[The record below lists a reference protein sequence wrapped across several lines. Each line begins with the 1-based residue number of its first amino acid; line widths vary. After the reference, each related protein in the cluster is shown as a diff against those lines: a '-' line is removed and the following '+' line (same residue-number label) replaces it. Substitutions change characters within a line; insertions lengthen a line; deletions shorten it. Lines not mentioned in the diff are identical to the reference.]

1 MMMEITRV
9 FDILELYKTQYKK
22 DDVLSGKENKQWKKY
37 SSEDL
42 INTVNNTSYGLLALG
57 LTDKDKVAIISNN
70 RPEWNFCDYGCQQA
84 NIVTVPIFPTI
95 SNTDLQFILNHA
107 EVKAVFISDKS
118 IYAKLI
124 AIEKEIP
131 NVKHIISFNPIDGI
145 MPFSDFI
152 ELGKKHANSE
162 KLEAIKKSILPS
174 HLLTILYTSGTTG
187 TPKGVMITH
196 HNLVS
201 NVTACQGFAPFSST
215 WRALSF
221 LPLNH
226 VYERMV
232 STLYLYKGISIY
244 YAEGLETIGDNLKEI
259 KPQIFVSVPRLIE
272 RVYEKITATGEKLTG
287 AKRKIFDW
295 SMRIANTYELNNK
308 NSLWYKIQHK
318 IADKLVFSK
327 WREAVGGNLVCIA
340 SGGAALNPK
349 LERIFLCANI
359 VCLQGYGLTETCVVV
374 SVNRYGEDNI
384 RIGTCGPVIDGV
396 SVKIAEEDGEI
407 LVKGPNLMLG
417 YYKNPEATAEVMD
430 SEGWFHTGDVG
441 TFIEGRFLKI
451 TDRKKEIFKTSSGK
465 YIAPLMI
472 ENKIKE
478 CRFVEQSMVVG
489 ENQKFA
495 SAIIVPSFVNF
506 KEYCKD
512 HHITWTTNEE
522 MSGHEEL
529 KKLINDHIKLMNKT
543 LAPYEQLKRVGIL
556 SKEWSIEGG
565 ELTPKMSLKRKI
577 IKEKNI
583 DAINKIFAVED

>member
-1 MMMEITRV
+1 MEITRV
-9 FDILELYKTQYKK
+9 FDILELYKTTFKK
-22 DDVLSGKENKQWKKY
+22 DDVLSAKENKQWKKH
-37 SSEDL
+37 SSDDL
-42 INTVNNTSYGLLALG
+42 INNTNSVSYGLLALG
-57 LTDKDKVAIISNN
+57 LTSKDKVAIISNN

-95 SNTDLQFILNHA
+95 SNHDLQFILNHG
-107 EVKAVFISDKS
+107 EVTTIFISDKS
-118 IYAKLI
+118 IYAKLV

-131 NVKHIISFNPIDGI
+131 NVKHIISFTPVEGL
-145 MPFSDFI
+145 MSFADFL
-152 ELGKKHANSE
+152 ELGNKNAQHD
-162 KLEAIKKSILPS
+162 KLAEIKNSILPS

-201 NVTACQGFAPFSST
+201 NVLAVQDFAPFAS
-215 WRALSF
+215 WWKALSF

-259 KPQIFVSVPRLIE
+259 QPQVFVSVPRLIE

-287 AKRKIFDW
+287 TKRKIFDW
-295 SMRIANTYELNNK
+295 SMRIANQYELNGK
-308 NSLWYKIQHK
+308 NGFFYKIQHK
-318 IADKLVFSK
+318 IADKLVYSK
-327 WREAVGGNLVCIA
+327 WRAAVGGKLVCIA

-359 VCLQGYGLTETCVVV
+359 ICLQGYGLTETCVVV

-384 RIGTCGPVIDGV
+384 RIGTCGPVIEGV
-396 SVKIAEEDGEI
+396 TVKIAEEDGEI
-407 LVKGPNLMLG
+407 LVKGPNLMQG

-441 TFIEGRFLKI
+441 TFVEGRFLKI

-478 CRFVEQSMVVG
+478 CRYVEQSMVVG

-512 HHITWTTNEE
+512 KGISWINNEE
-522 MSGHEEL
+522 MSAHEEL
-529 KKLINDHIKLMNKT
+529 KKLINDHVKAMNKT
-543 LAPYEQLKRVGIL
+543 LAPYEQLKRVAVL

-577 IKEKNI
+577 IKEKNM

>member
-1 MMMEITRV
+1 MEITRV
-9 FDILELYKTQYKK
+9 FDILELYKTTYKK
-22 DDVLSGKENKQWKKY
+22 EDVLSAKENKEWKKY
-37 SSEDL
+37 SSDDL
-42 INTVNNTSYGLLALG
+42 INHANSVSYGLLALG

-95 SNTDLQFILNHA
+95 SNTDLQFILNHG
-107 EVKAVFISDKS
+107 EVTTIFISDKS

-124 AIEKEIP
+124 AIEKDIP
-131 NVKHIISFNPIDGI
+131 NVKHIISFTPIEGI
-145 MPFSDFI
+145 MSFADFLA
-152 ELGKKHANSE
+152 LGNKNANPE
-162 KLEAIKKSILPS
+162 KLAETKKSILPS

-201 NVTACQGFAPFSST
+201 NVLAVQNFAPFAS
-215 WRALSF
+215 WWKALSF

-226 VYERMV
+226 VYERMLCYV
-232 STLYLYKGISIY
+232 YMSQGVSIY
-244 YAEGLETIGDNLKEI
+244 YAEGIETIGDNLKEI
-259 KPQIFVSVPRLIE
+259 QPQVFVSVPRLIE

-287 AKRKIFDW
+287 TKRKIFDW
-295 SMRIANTYELNNK
+295 SMRIANQYELNGK
-308 NSLWYKIQHK
+308 NGFFYKIQHK
-318 IADKLVFSK
+318 IADKLVYSK
-327 WREAVGGNLVCIA
+327 WRAAVGGKLVCIA

-359 VCLQGYGLTETCVVV
+359 ICLQGYGLTETCVVV

-384 RIGTCGPVIDGV
+384 RIGTCGPVIEGV
-396 SVKIAEEDGEI
+396 TVKIAEEDGEI
-407 LVKGPNLMLG
+407 LVKGPNLMQG

-441 TFIEGRFLKI
+441 TFVEGRFLKI

-495 SAIIVPSFVNF
+495 SAIIVPSFPNF

-512 HHITWTTNEE
+512 HNITWTNNEE
-522 MSGHEEL
+522 MSAHEEL
-529 KKLINDHIKLMNKT
+529 KKLINDHVKVMNKT
-543 LAPYEQLKRVGIL
+543 LAPYEQLKRVAVL

>member
-1 MMMEITRV
+1 MEITRV
-9 FDILELYKTQYKK
+9 FDILELYKTKYIK

-37 SSEDL
+37 SSQDL
-42 INTVNNTSYGLLALG
+42 ISTVNNTSYGLLALG

-118 IYAKLI
+118 IYAKLV

-131 NVKHIISFNPIDGI
+131 HVKHIISFNPIEGI
-145 MPFSDFI
+145 MPFADFI
-152 ELGKKHANSE
+152 ELGKKHADSE
-162 KLEAIKKSILPS
+162 KLEQIKKSILPS
-174 HLLTILYTSGTTG
+174 NLLTILYTSGTTG

-201 NVTACQGFAPFSST
+201 NVTACQGFAPFQST
-215 WRALSF
+215 WKALSF

-287 AKRKIFDW
+287 TKRKIFDW

-308 NSLWYKIQHK
+308 NGLWYKIQHK

-396 SVKIAEEDGEI
+396 TVKIAEEDGEI

-430 SEGWFHTGDVG
+430 NDGWFHTGDVG

-495 SAIIVPSFVNF
+495 SAIIVPSFANF

-512 HHITWTTNEE
+512 HNISWTNNQE
-522 MSGHEEL
+522 MSAHEEL
-529 KKLINDHIKLMNKT
+529 KKLINDHVKVINKT
-543 LAPYEQLKRVGIL
+543 LAPYEQLKRVAIL

>member
-1 MMMEITRV
+1 MEITRV
-9 FDILELYKTQYKK
+9 FDILELYKTTYKK
-22 DDVLSGKENKQWKKY
+22 EDVLSAKENKQWKKY
-37 SSEDL
+37 SSDDL
-42 INTVNNTSYGLLALG
+42 ITKTNSVSYGLMSLG

-70 RPEWNFCDYGCQQA
+70 RPEWNFCDYGSQQA
-84 NIVTVPIFPTI
+84 NLVTVPIFPTI
-95 SNTDLQFILNHA
+95 SNTDLTFILNHG
-107 EVKAVFISDKS
+107 EVTTIFISDKS
-118 IYAKLI
+118 IYTKLV

-131 NVKHIISFNPIDGI
+131 NVKHIISFNPIDGV
-145 MPFSDFI
+145 MSFADFI
-152 ELGKKHANSE
+152 KLGEQNANPQKLAETKKA
-162 KLEAIKKSILPS
+162 ILPS
-174 HLLTILYTSGTTG
+174 NLLTILYTSGTTG

-201 NVTACQGFAPFSST
+201 NVTACQGFAPFQST
-215 WRALSF
+215 WKALSF

-287 AKRKIFDW
+287 FKRKIFDW

-384 RIGTCGPVIDGV
+384 RIGTCGPVISGV
-396 SVKIAEEDGEI
+396 DVKIAEEDGEI
-407 LVKGPNLMLG
+407 LVKGPNLMMG
-417 YYKNPEATAEVMD
+417 YFKNPEATAEVMD

-512 HHITWTTNEE
+512 HNITWTNNEE
-522 MSGHEEL
+522 MSSHEEL
-529 KKLINDHIKLMNKT
+529 KKLINNHVKVMNKS

-583 DAINKIFAVED
+583 DAINKIFAVEN

>member
-1 MMMEITRV
+1 MEITRV
-9 FDILELYKTQYKK
+9 FDILELYKTTYKK
-22 DDVLSGKENKQWKKY
+22 EDVLSAKENKQWKKY
-37 SSEDL
+37 SSDDL
-42 INTVNNTSYGLLALG
+42 ITKTNSVSYGLMSLG

-70 RPEWNFCDYGCQQA
+70 RPEWNFCDYGSQQA
-84 NIVTVPIFPTI
+84 NLVTVPIFPTI
-95 SNTDLQFILNHA
+95 SNTDLTFILNHG
-107 EVKAVFISDKS
+107 EVTTIFISDKS
-118 IYAKLI
+118 IYTKLV

-131 NVKHIISFNPIDGI
+131 NVKHIISFNPIDGV
-145 MPFSDFI
+145 MSFADFI
-152 ELGKKHANSE
+152 KLGEQNANPQKLAETKKA
-162 KLEAIKKSILPS
+162 ILPS
-174 HLLTILYTSGTTG
+174 NLLTILYTSGTTG

-201 NVTACQGFAPFSST
+201 NVTACQGFAPFQST
-215 WRALSF
+215 WKALSF

-272 RVYEKITATGEKLTG
+272 RVYEKITATGEKMTG
-287 AKRKIFDW
+287 FKRKIFDW

-384 RIGTCGPVIDGV
+384 RIGTCGPVISGV
-396 SVKIAEEDGEI
+396 DVKIAEEDGEI
-407 LVKGPNLMLG
+407 LVKGPNLMMG
-417 YYKNPEATAEVMD
+417 YFKNPEATAEVMD

-512 HHITWTTNEE
+512 HNITWTNNEE
-522 MSGHEEL
+522 MSAHEEL
-529 KKLINDHIKLMNKT
+529 KKLINDHVKVMNKS

-583 DAINKIFAVED
+583 DAINKIFAVEN

>member
-1 MMMEITRV
+1 MEITRV
-9 FDILELYKTQYKK
+9 FDILELYKSKYRKE
-22 DDVLSGKENKQWKKY
+22 DILSAKENKQWKKY
-37 SSEDL
+37 SSDDL
-42 INTVNNTSYGLLALG
+42 INYTNLVSNGLLALG

-70 RPEWNFCDYGCQQA
+70 RPEWNFCDFGCQQA

-95 SNTDLQFILNHA
+95 SNNDLQFILNHA

-118 IYAKLI
+118 IYSKLVT
-124 AIEKEIP
+124 IEKDIP
-131 NVKHIISFNPIDGI
+131 HLKHIISFNPIEGI
-145 MPFSDFI
+145 MSFNDFI
-152 ELGKKHANSE
+152 ELGKKNESAE
-162 KLEAIKKSILPS
+162 KIETIKKSILPS
-174 HLLTILYTSGTTG
+174 NLLTILYTSGTTG

-201 NVTACQGFAPFSST
+201 NILAVQDFAPFES
-215 WRALSF
+215 WWKALSF

-232 STLYLYKGISIY
+232 CTLYLYKGISVY

-259 KPQIFVSVPRLIE
+259 QPQIFVSVPRLIE
-272 RVYEKITATGEKLTG
+272 RVYEKITGTGEKLTG
-287 AKRKIFDW
+287 FKRKIFDW
-295 SMRIANTYELNNK
+295 SMRLANTYELNNK
-308 NSLWYKIQHK
+308 NGIWYKIQHK

-327 WREAVGGNLVCIA
+327 WRAAVGGNLVCIA

-359 VCLQGYGLTETCVVV
+359 ICLQGYGLTETCVVV
-374 SVNRYGEDNI
+374 SVNHFGEDNI
-384 RIGTCGPVIDGV
+384 RIGTCGPVIEGV

-478 CRFVEQSMVVG
+478 CRFVEQSMIVG

-512 HHITWTTNEE
+512 NKISWTTNEE
-522 MSGHEEL
+522 MSKHEEL
-529 KKLINDHIKLMNKT
+529 KRLINDHVKLMNKS
-543 LAPYEQLKRVGIL
+543 LAPYEQLKRVAIL
-556 SKEWSIEGG
+556 NKEWSIEGG

-577 IKEKNI
+577 IKEKNME
-583 DAINKIFAVED
+583 AINKIFAVED

>member
-1 MMMEITRV
+1 MMEITRV
-9 FDILELYKTQYKK
+9 FDILDLYKSTYKK
-22 DDVLSGKENKQWKKY
+22 EDVLSAKENKQWRKY
-37 SSEDL
+37 SSDDL
-42 INTVNNTSYGLLALG
+42 ITKTNSVSYGLMSLG
-57 LTDKDKVAIISNN
+57 LTDNDKVAIISNN

-84 NIVTVPIFPTI
+84 NLVTVPIFPTI
-95 SNTDLQFILNHA
+95 SNTDLQFILNHG
-107 EVKAVFISDKS
+107 EVTTIFISDKS
-118 IYAKLI
+118 IYAKLV

-131 NVKHIISFNPIDGI
+131 NVKHIISFNPIEGL
-145 MPFSDFI
+145 MSFADFI
-152 ELGKKHANSE
+152 KLGEQNANPE
-162 KLEAIKKSILPS
+162 KLNDIKKSILPS
-174 HLLTILYTSGTTG
+174 NLLTILYTSGTTG

-201 NVTACQGFAPFSST
+201 NVTACQGFAPFNST
-215 WRALSF
+215 WKALSF

-287 AKRKIFDW
+287 FKRKIFDW
-295 SMRIANTYELNNK
+295 SMRIANSYELNNK
-308 NSLWYKIQHK
+308 NGLWYKIQHK

-384 RIGTCGPVIDGV
+384 RIGTCGPVISGV
-396 SVKIAEEDGEI
+396 TVKIAEVGGEI

-430 SEGWFHTGDVG
+430 NEGWFHTGDVG
-441 TFIEGRFLKI
+441 TFVEGRFLKI

-495 SAIIVPSFVNF
+495 SAIIVPSFANF

-512 HHITWTTNEE
+512 HSITWTTNEE
-522 MSGHEEL
+522 MSTHEEL
-529 KKLINDHIKLMNKT
+529 KKLINDHVKLINKS
-543 LAPYEQLKRVGIL
+543 LAPFEQLKRVAIV

>member
-1 MMMEITRV
+1 MEITRV
-9 FDILELYKTQYKK
+9 FDILDLYKTTYKK
-22 DDVLSGKENKQWKKY
+22 EDVLSAKENKQWKKY
-37 SSEDL
+37 SSDDL
-42 INTVNNTSYGLLALG
+42 IAKTNSVSYGLMSLG

-84 NIVTVPIFPTI
+84 NLVTVPIFPTI
-95 SNTDLQFILNHA
+95 SNTDLTFILNHG
-107 EVKAVFISDKS
+107 EVTTIFISDKS
-118 IYAKLI
+118 IYAKLV

-131 NVKHIISFNPIDGI
+131 NVKHIISFNPIDGV
-145 MPFSDFI
+145 MSFADFI
-152 ELGKKHANSE
+152 KLGEQNANPQKLAETKKA
-162 KLEAIKKSILPS
+162 ILPS
-174 HLLTILYTSGTTG
+174 NLLTILYTSGTTG

-201 NVTACQGFAPFSST
+201 NVTACQGFAPFQST
-215 WRALSF
+215 WKALSF

-287 AKRKIFDW
+287 FKRKIFDW

-384 RIGTCGPVIDGV
+384 RIGTCGPVISGV
-396 SVKIAEEDGEI
+396 EVKIAEEDGEI
-407 LVKGPNLMLG
+407 LVKGPNLMMG

-512 HHITWTTNEE
+512 HNITWTNNEE
-522 MSGHEEL
+522 MSAHEEL
-529 KKLINDHIKLMNKT
+529 KKLINDHVKVMNKS
-543 LAPYEQLKRVGIL
+543 LAPYEQLKRVAVL

-565 ELTPKMSLKRKI
+565 ELTPKMSLKRKV

>member
-1 MMMEITRV
+1 MEITRV
-9 FDILELYKTQYKK
+9 FDILELYKTTYKK
-22 DDVLSGKENKQWKKY
+22 EDVLSAKENKQWKKH
-37 SSEDL
+37 SSDDL
-42 INTVNNTSYGLLALG
+42 INNVNSVSYGLLALG
-57 LTDKDKVAIISNN
+57 LTDKDKVAIIANN

-95 SNTDLQFILNHA
+95 SNTDLQFILNHG
-107 EVKAVFISDKS
+107 EVTTVFISDKS
-118 IYAKLI
+118 IYAKLL

-131 NVKHIISFNPIDGI
+131 NVKHIISFTPVEGL
-145 MPFSDFI
+145 MSFADFL
-152 ELGKKHANSE
+152 ELGKKNAQPD
-162 KLEAIKKSILPS
+162 KLAIIKQSVLPS

-201 NVTACQGFAPFSST
+201 NVLAVQDFAPFAS
-215 WRALSF
+215 WWKALSF

-232 STLYLYKGISIY
+232 STLYLYRGISIY

-259 KPQIFVSVPRLIE
+259 QPQVFVSVPRLIE

-287 AKRKIFDW
+287 TKRKIFDW
-295 SMRIANTYELNNK
+295 SMRIANQYELNGK
-308 NSLWYKIQHK
+308 NGFFYKIQHK
-318 IADKLVFSK
+318 IADKLVYSK
-327 WREAVGGNLVCIA
+327 WRAAVGGKLVCIA

-359 VCLQGYGLTETCVVV
+359 ICLQGYGLTETCVVV

-384 RIGTCGPVIDGV
+384 RIGTCGPVIEGV
-396 SVKIAEEDGEI
+396 TVKIAEEDGEI
-407 LVKGPNLMLG
+407 LVKGPNLMQG

-441 TFIEGRFLKI
+441 TFVEGRFLKI

-478 CRFVEQSMVVG
+478 CRYVEQSMVVG

-512 HHITWTTNEE
+512 HNISWTTNEE
-522 MSGHEEL
+522 MSKHEEL
-529 KKLINDHIKLMNKT
+529 KRLINEHMKVMNKT

>member
-1 MMMEITRV
+1 MEITRV

-22 DDVLSGKENKQWKKY
+22 DDVLCGKENKQWKKY
-37 SSEDL
+37 SSQDV
-42 INTVNNTSYGLLALG
+42 IDTVNNTSYGLLALG

-84 NIVTVPIFPTI
+84 NIVTVPVFPTI
-95 SNTDLQFILNHA
+95 SNTDLQFILNHS

-118 IYAKLI
+118 IYAKLV

-131 NVKHIISFNPIDGI
+131 NVKHIISFNPIEGI

-152 ELGKKHANSE
+152 ELGKKNSDSE
-162 KLEAIKKSILPS
+162 KLIEIKKSILPS
-174 HLLTILYTSGTTG
+174 NLLTILYTSGTTG

-201 NVTACQGFAPFSST
+201 NVTACQGFAPFQST
-215 WRALSF
+215 WKALSF

-272 RVYEKITATGEKLTG
+272 RVYEKITATGETLTG

-430 SEGWFHTGDVG
+430 NEGWFHTGDVG

-512 HHITWTTNEE
+512 HNITWTTNQE
-522 MSGHEEL
+522 MSAHEEL
-529 KKLINDHIKLMNKT
+529 KKLINEHIKVMNKT
-543 LAPYEQLKRVGIL
+543 LAPYEQLKRVAIL

-577 IKEKNI
+577 IKEKNL

>member
-1 MMMEITRV
+1 MEITRV
-9 FDILELYKTQYKK
+9 FDILELYKTTYKK
-22 DDVLSGKENKQWKKY
+22 EDVLSAKENKQWKKY
-37 SSEDL
+37 SSDDL
-42 INTVNNTSYGLLALG
+42 ITKTNSVSYGLMSLG

-70 RPEWNFCDYGCQQA
+70 RPEWNFCDYGSQQA
-84 NIVTVPIFPTI
+84 NLVTVPIFPTI
-95 SNTDLQFILNHA
+95 SNTDLTFILNHG
-107 EVKAVFISDKS
+107 EVTTIFISDKS
-118 IYAKLI
+118 IYTKLV

-131 NVKHIISFNPIDGI
+131 NIKHIISFNPIDGVRS
-145 MPFSDFI
+145 FADFI
-152 ELGKKHANSE
+152 KLGEQNANPQKLAETKKA
-162 KLEAIKKSILPS
+162 ILPS
-174 HLLTILYTSGTTG
+174 NLLTILYTSGTTG

-196 HNLVS
+196 DNLVS
-201 NVTACQGFAPFSST
+201 NVTACQGFAPFQST
-215 WRALSF
+215 WKALSF

-287 AKRKIFDW
+287 FKRKIFDW

-384 RIGTCGPVIDGV
+384 RIGTCGPVISGV
-396 SVKIAEEDGEI
+396 DVKIAEEDGEI
-407 LVKGPNLMLG
+407 LVKGPNLMMG
-417 YYKNPEATAEVMD
+417 YFKNPEATAEVMD

-512 HHITWTTNEE
+512 HNITWTNNEE
-522 MSGHEEL
+522 MSSHEEL
-529 KKLINDHIKLMNKT
+529 KKLINDHVKVMNKS

-583 DAINKIFAVED
+583 DAINKIFAVEN

>member
-1 MMMEITRV
+1 MEITRV
-9 FDILELYKTQYKK
+9 FDILELYKTQYIK

-37 SSEDL
+37 SSEEL
-42 INTVNNTSYGLLALG
+42 INTVNHVSNSLLALG
-57 LTDKDKVAIISNN
+57 LTEKDKVAIISNN

-95 SNTDLQFILNHA
+95 SNTDLEFILNHG
-107 EVKAVFISDKS
+107 EVKAIFISDKS
-118 IYAKLI
+118 IYAKLV
-124 AIEKEIP
+124 AIEKQIP
-131 NVKHIISFNPIDGI
+131 NVKHIISFNPIEGI

-152 ELGKKHANSE
+152 ELGKKNSNPE
-162 KLEAIKKSILPS
+162 KLDAIKKSILPNN
-174 HLLTILYTSGTTG
+174 LLTILYTSGTTG

-201 NVTACQGFAPFSST
+201 NVLACQGFAPFQST
-215 WRALSF
+215 WKALSF

-232 STLYLYKGISIY
+232 STLYLFKGISIY

-287 AKRKIFDW
+287 TKRKIFDW
-295 SMRIANTYELNNK
+295 SMRIANSYELNNK
-308 NSLWYKIQHK
+308 NGLWYKLQHK

-384 RIGTCGPVIDGV
+384 RIGTCGPVISGV
-396 SVKIAEEDGEI
+396 DVKIAEEDGEI

-417 YYKNPEATAEVMD
+417 YYKNPEATAEVID
-430 SEGWFHTGDVG
+430 NEGWFHTGDVG
-441 TFIEGRFLKI
+441 TFVDGRFLKI
-451 TDRKKEIFKTSSGK
+451 TDRKKEIFKTSAGK

-495 SAIIVPSFVNF
+495 SALIVPSFANF

-512 HHITWTTNEE
+512 HNITWTNNQE
-522 MSGHEEL
+522 MSAHEEL
-529 KKLINDHIKLMNKT
+529 KKLINEHIKIMNKT
-543 LAPYEQLKRVGIL
+543 LAPYEQLKRVAIL
-556 SKEWSIEGG
+556 NKEWSIEGG
-565 ELTPKMSLKRKI
+565 ELTPKMSLKRKV

-583 DAINKIFAVED
+583 EAINKIFAVED

>member
-1 MMMEITRV
+1 MEITRV

-22 DDVLSGKENKQWKKY
+22 EDVLAAKEDKQWKKY
-37 SSEDL
+37 SSDDF
-42 INTVNNTSYGLLALG
+42 INYSNYVSYGLLALG
-57 LTDKDKVAIISNN
+57 LTDKDKVAIVSNN
-70 RPEWNFCDYGCQQA
+70 RPEWNFCDFGCQQV

-95 SNTDLQFILNHA
+95 SNHDLQFIINHA
-107 EVKAVFISDKS
+107 EVKAIFISDKT

-131 NVKHIISFNPIDGI
+131 LVKHVICFSPVDGLMSFH
-145 MPFSDFI
+145 DFI
-152 ELGKKHANSE
+152 DLGRKNSDPE
-162 KLEAIKKSILPS
+162 KIDQIKKSIVPDQLM
-174 HLLTILYTSGTTG
+174 TILYTSGTTG
-187 TPKGVMITH
+187 IPKGVMISH
-196 HNLVS
+196 HNLTS
-201 NVTACQGFAPFSST
+201 NVLACQDFAPFAS
-215 WRALSF
+215 WWKALSF

-259 KPQIFVSVPRLIE
+259 QPQIFVSVPRLIE

-287 AKRKIFDW
+287 SKRKIFDW
-295 SMRIANTYELNNK
+295 SMRIANRYELNGK
-308 NSLWYKIQHK
+308 NGWWYGIQHK

-327 WREAVGGNLVCIA
+327 WRTAVGGKLVCIA

-359 VCLQGYGLTETCVVV
+359 VCLQGYGLTETAVVV

-384 RIGTCGPVIDGV
+384 RIGTVGPVVEGCE
-396 SVKIAEEDGEI
+396 VKIAEEDGEI
-407 LVKGPNLMLG
+407 LVKGPNVMMG
-417 YYKNPEATAEVMD
+417 YYKNDEATKEVMD
-430 SEGWFHTGDVG
+430 AEGWFHTGDVG
-441 TFIEGRFLKI
+441 TFVEEKFLKI

-489 ENQKFA
+489 ESQKFA
-495 SAIIVPSFVNF
+495 SAIIVPSFHNF

-512 HHITWTTNEE
+512 KGIPWTTNQE
-522 MSGHEEL
+522 MSYHEEL
-529 KKLINDHIKLMNKT
+529 KRIINEHIKSINKT
-543 LAPYEQLKRVGIL
+543 LAPYEQLKRCEIL
-556 SKEWSIEGG
+556 HKEWSIEGG
-565 ELTPKMSLKRKI
+565 ELTPKMSLKRKV

-583 DAINKIFAVED
+583 EAINKIFAVED

>member
-1 MMMEITRV
+1 MEITRV
-9 FDILELYKTQYKK
+9 FDILELYKTTYKK
-22 DDVLSGKENKQWKKY
+22 DDVLSAKENKQWKKY
-37 SSEDL
+37 SSDNL
-42 INTVNNTSYGLLALG
+42 INNVNSVSHGLLALG
-57 LTDKDKVAIISNN
+57 LTEKDKVAIVSNN
-70 RPEWNFCDYGCQQA
+70 RPEWNFCDYGCQQV

-95 SNTDLQFILNHA
+95 SNTDLQFILNHG
-107 EVKAVFISDKS
+107 EVTTVFISDKS

-124 AIEKEIP
+124 AIEKDIP
-131 NVKHIISFNPIDGI
+131 NVKHIISFNPIEGI
-145 MPFSDFI
+145 MSFSDFLK
-152 ELGKKHANSE
+152 LGEQNANDE
-162 KLEAIKKSILPS
+162 KLTETKKSILPS
-174 HLLTILYTSGTTG
+174 NLLTILYTSGTTG

-201 NVTACQGFAPFSST
+201 NVLAVQDFAPFAS
-215 WRALSF
+215 WWKALSF

-232 STLYLYKGISIY
+232 STLYLYRGISIY

-259 KPQIFVSVPRLIE
+259 QPQVFVSVPRLIE

-287 AKRKIFDW
+287 SKRKIFDW
-295 SMRIANTYELNNK
+295 SMRIANQYELNNK
-308 NSLWYKIQHK
+308 NGFFYKIQHK
-318 IADKLVFSK
+318 IADKLVYSK
-327 WREAVGGNLVCIA
+327 WRAAVGGKLVCIA

-359 VCLQGYGLTETCVVV
+359 ICLQGYGLTETCVVV

-384 RIGTCGPVIDGV
+384 RIGTCGPVIEGV
-396 SVKIAEEDGEI
+396 TVKIAEEDGEI
-407 LVKGPNLMLG
+407 LVKGPNLMQG

-495 SAIIVPSFVNF
+495 SALVVPSFPNF

-512 HHITWTTNEE
+512 HGISWTNNEE
-522 MSGHEEL
+522 MSTHDEL
-529 KKLINDHIKLMNKT
+529 KKLVNDHIKVMNKT
-543 LAPYEQLKRVGIL
+543 LAPYEQLKRVAIL

-577 IKEKNI
+577 IKEKNTG
-583 DAINKIFAVED
+583 AINKIFAVED

>member
-1 MMMEITRV
+1 MEITRV
-9 FDILELYKTQYKK
+9 FDILEAYKTIYRK
-22 DDVLSGKENKQWKKY
+22 DDVLSAKENKQWKKY
-37 SSEDL
+37 SSDDL
-42 INTVNNTSYGLLALG
+42 INYSNLVSNALLALG

-70 RPEWNFCDYGCQQA
+70 RPEWNFCDFGCQQA

-118 IYAKLI
+118 IYAKLV

-131 NVKHIISFNPIDGI
+131 HLKHIISFNAIEGI
-145 MPFSDFI
+145 MPFKDFL
-152 ELGKKHANSE
+152 ELGKQNLASE

-174 HLLTILYTSGTTG
+174 NLLTILYTSGTTG

-201 NVTACQGFAPFSST
+201 NILAVQDFAPFQSS
-215 WRALSF
+215 WKALSF

-232 STLYLYKGISIY
+232 CTLYLYKGISVY

-259 KPQIFVSVPRLIE
+259 QPQIFVSVPRLIE

-287 AKRKIFDW
+287 TKRKIFDW
-295 SMRIANTYELNNK
+295 SMRLANQYELNNA
-308 NSLWYKIQHK
+308 NGLWYNIQHK
-318 IADKLVFSK
+318 IADKLVYSK
-327 WREAVGGNLVCIA
+327 WRAAVGGKLVCIA

-359 VCLQGYGLTETCVVV
+359 ICLQGYGLTETCVVV
-374 SVNRYGEDNI
+374 SVNHFGEDNI
-384 RIGTCGPVIDGV
+384 RIGTCGPVIEGV

-441 TFIEGRFLKI
+441 TFVEGRFLKI

-478 CRFVEQSMVVG
+478 CRYVEQSMVVG

-495 SAIIVPSFVNF
+495 SAIIVPSFANF

-512 HHITWTTNEE
+512 NSISWTSNEE
-522 MSGHEEL
+522 MSKHEVL
-529 KKLINDHIKLMNKT
+529 KLIINDHIKEMNKS
-543 LAPYEQLKRVGIL
+543 LAPYEQLKRVAIV

-577 IKEKNI
+577 IKEKNME
-583 DAINKIFAVED
+583 AINKIFAVED

>member
-1 MMMEITRV
+1 MEITRV
-9 FDILELYKTQYKK
+9 FDILDLYKTTYKK
-22 DDVLSGKENKQWKKY
+22 EDVLSAKENKQWKKY
-37 SSEDL
+37 SSDDL
-42 INTVNNTSYGLLALG
+42 IAKTNSVSYGLMSLG

-84 NIVTVPIFPTI
+84 NLVTVPIFPTI
-95 SNTDLQFILNHA
+95 SNTDLTFILNHG
-107 EVKAVFISDKS
+107 EVTTIFISDKS
-118 IYAKLI
+118 IYAKLV

-131 NVKHIISFNPIDGI
+131 NVKHIISFNPIDGV
-145 MPFSDFI
+145 MSFADFI
-152 ELGKKHANSE
+152 KLGEQNANPQKLAETKKA
-162 KLEAIKKSILPS
+162 ILPS
-174 HLLTILYTSGTTG
+174 NLLTILYTSGTTG

-201 NVTACQGFAPFSST
+201 NVTACQGFAPFQST
-215 WRALSF
+215 WKALSF

-287 AKRKIFDW
+287 FKRKIFDW

-384 RIGTCGPVIDGV
+384 RIGTCGPVISGV
-396 SVKIAEEDGEI
+396 EVKIAEEDGEI
-407 LVKGPNLMLG
+407 LVKGPNLMMG

-441 TFIEGRFLKI
+441 TFIEGRF
-451 TDRKKEIFKTSSGK
+451 
-465 YIAPLMI
+465 
-472 ENKIKE
+472 
-478 CRFVEQSMVVG
+478 
-489 ENQKFA
+489 
-495 SAIIVPSFVNF
+495 
-506 KEYCKD
+506 
-512 HHITWTTNEE
+512 
-522 MSGHEEL
+522 
-529 KKLINDHIKLMNKT
+529 
-543 LAPYEQLKRVGIL
+543 
-556 SKEWSIEGG
+556 
-565 ELTPKMSLKRKI
+565 
-577 IKEKNI
+577 
-583 DAINKIFAVED
+583 

>member
-1 MMMEITRV
+1 MEITRV
-9 FDILELYKTQYKK
+9 FDILELYKTTYKK
-22 DDVLSGKENKQWKKY
+22 EDVLSAKENKQWKKY
-37 SSEDL
+37 SSDDL
-42 INTVNNTSYGLLALG
+42 ITKTNSVSYGLMSLG

-70 RPEWNFCDYGCQQA
+70 RPEWNFCDYGSQQA
-84 NIVTVPIFPTI
+84 NLVTVPIFPTI
-95 SNTDLQFILNHA
+95 SNTDLTFILNHG
-107 EVKAVFISDKS
+107 EVSTIFISDKS
-118 IYAKLI
+118 IYTKLV

-131 NVKHIISFNPIDGI
+131 NVKHIISFNPIDGV
-145 MPFSDFI
+145 MSFSDFI
-152 ELGKKHANSE
+152 KLGEQNANPQKLAETKKA
-162 KLEAIKKSILPS
+162 ILPS
-174 HLLTILYTSGTTG
+174 NLLTILYTSGTTG

-196 HNLVS
+196 DNLVS
-201 NVTACQGFAPFSST
+201 NVTACQGFAPFQST
-215 WRALSF
+215 WKALSF

-287 AKRKIFDW
+287 FKRKIFDW

-384 RIGTCGPVIDGV
+384 RIGTCGPVISGV
-396 SVKIAEEDGEI
+396 DVKIAEEDGEI
-407 LVKGPNLMLG
+407 LVKGPNLMMG
-417 YYKNPEATAEVMD
+417 YFKNPEATEEVMD

-512 HHITWTTNEE
+512 HNITWTNNEE
-522 MSGHEEL
+522 MSAHEEL
-529 KKLINDHIKLMNKT
+529 KKIINDHVKVMNKT

-583 DAINKIFAVED
+583 DAINKIFAVEN